1 MEVVFLPCLGAVFA
15 IRFMKQAE
23 VTGMMPGVETLE
35 SEQRLSEEDGV
46 RAHTYTLLGN
56 LLARAP
62 DAHVLGLL
70 RQIQVPANEGR
81 DMAGAWG
88 MLRLAAEQTSPD
100 SAADEYFS
108 LFIGIGRGELVP
120 YASWYLTGF
129 LMEQPLALLRI
140 DLEAL
145 GFERRAGVCEPE
157 DHAAALCETMGMIV
171 GSAEIPF
178 EVQRAFF
185 QRHVAP
191 WISRFFRDLQQAEP
205 ARFYRAVGLVGERFM
220 EIEGQY
226 LAMLV

>member
-1 MEVVFLPCLGAVFA
+1 MDVIFLPRLGAVFA

-23 VTGMMPGVETLE
+23 VTGMMPGTRTLE
-35 SEQRLSEEDGV
+35 SEQRLSAEDGV
-46 RAHTYTLLGN
+46 RAHTYALLGN

-62 DAHVLGLL
+62 DTHVLGLL
-70 RQIQVPANEGR
+70 RQIQVPASEGR

-88 MLRLAAEQTSPD
+88 LLRLAAEQASPD
-100 SAADEYFS
+100 SVADEYFN

-129 LMEQPLALLRI
+129 LLERPLALLRI
-140 DLEAL
+140 DLAAL
-145 GFERRAGVCEPE
+145 GFERREDVSEPE

-171 GSAEIPF
+171 GSEEFPF
-178 EVQRAFF
+178 EVQRTFF

-191 WISRFFRDLQQAEP
+191 WMGRLFHDLQQAEQ
-205 ARFYRAVGLVGERFM
+205 ARFYRSVGLVGERFM

-226 LAMLV
+226 LSMLV

>member
-1 MEVVFLPCLGAVFA
+1 
-15 IRFMKQAE
+15 
-23 VTGMMPGVETLE
+23 MMPGMEPLE
-35 SEQRLSEEDGV
+35 SEQRLSAEDSV
-46 RAHTYTLLGN
+46 RANTYALLGN

-70 RQIQVPANEGR
+70 RQIQVPGNEGR
-81 DMAGAWG
+81 DMAGAWN

-145 GFERRAGVCEPE
+145 GFERREGVCEPE
-157 DHAAALCETMGMIV
+157 DHAAALCETMGMMV
-171 GSAEIPF
+171 GSEEIPL

-191 WISRFFRDLQQAEP
+191 WMSRFFRDLQQAET

-226 LAMLV
+226 LSMLV